1 MSDFE
6 YFIGSAQFAA
16 LEPSWAGIQ
25 SEQRLRGLL
34 ILGALFDKVLY
45 IHDTQIADNPY
56 LLNSYRQRRE
66 SSNNLFNI
74 IAKLV
79 ENNVIRVGLRDS
91 TYIAK
96 TDQSVQCASLSDVY
110 SSWLYQDMDRAWVIP
125 PHTKDRVDLLR
136 DFDEILHHSTILRY
150 PYVTVKKEFMR
161 RTRIALNRSKNPI
174 HYHEFEKLPVG
185 LRKKYA
191 TILNRD
197 WFSHSDIFEL
207 LRKSSLSLSS
217 PFVQA
222 HGLFDESAY
231 AHWNKSRLLGC
242 DASTWNAEEMVTGS
256 EKARR
261 KMSLGSTTHASLQKY
276 ASRTLNAAG
285 LSVIATLSPT
295 EILTLRE
302 KARVLFQIVEFIDE
316 CSSLSDISELRDN
329 YVEAV
334 AEYWG
339 DICSYLVKTRPL
351 LTQRRT
357 RIGIFTRDKL
367 PRIPRWLGKLVSFSI
382 NLGLD
387 FSRLPV
393 VNEMDRN
400 ERRQLLDNLSLR
412 FVFFADTPAV
422 AQLKSMFPKRNWLS
436 RYYED
441 VQGTGGCLSGRY
453 SCAPSCGAFRL

>member
-6 YFIGSAQFAA
+6 YFVGSAQFAA

-34 ILGALFDKVLY
+34 VLGALFNKVLY

-56 LLNSYRQRRE
+56 LLNSYRLRRE

-74 IAKLV
+74 IARLI
-79 ENNVIRVGLRDS
+79 ENNVIRVGLRDA

-96 TDQSVQCASLSDVY
+96 TDQNIQCASLSDVY
-110 SSWLYQDMDRAWVIP
+110 SSWLYQNMDRAWVIP
-125 PHTKDRVDLLR
+125 PHVKDRVDLLS
-136 DFDEILHHSTILRY
+136 DFDEILHHSTVLRY

-161 RTRIALNRSKNPI
+161 RTRIALNHPKNPI
-174 HYHEFEKLPVG
+174 HYQEFEKLPAS
-185 LRKKYA
+185 LRKKYVG
-191 TILNRD
+191 IVNRD

-207 LRKSSLSLSS
+207 LQKSNLSLSN

-222 HGLFDESAY
+222 HGVFDESAY
-231 AHWNKSRLLGC
+231 AHWNQSRLLGC
-242 DASTWNAEEMVTGS
+242 DASTWNAEDMVTGS
-256 EKARR
+256 EKARSR
-261 KMSLGSTTHASLQKY
+261 MSLGSTTHASLQKH
-276 ASRTLNAAG
+276 AVRTVNTTG
-285 LSVIATLSPT
+285 LSLIATLSPT

-302 KARVLFQIVEFIDE
+302 RARELFQIVEFIDE
-316 CSSLSDISELRDN
+316 CSSLDDISELRDN

-351 LTQRRT
+351 LTRRRT

-367 PRIPRWLGKLVSFSI
+367 PRIPRWFGKLISFSI

-387 FSRLPV
+387 FSRLPIV
-393 VNEMDRN
+393 KEMDRN

-412 FVFFADTPAV
+412 FVFFADTPAMV
-422 AQLKSMFPKRNWLS
+422 QLKSMFPKRNWLS
-436 RYYED
+436 RYHED
-441 VQGTGGCLSGRY
+441 VHGG
-453 SCAPSCGAFRL
+453 